1 MIARYDRHHTRRS
14 TYSRAGGVNFP
25 APGLWNIPSGWARIE
40 LSMPRILGSAVQTC
54 VRLKQG
60 MIAVA
65 DDPVRSTAHL
75 SLDAASLRTGH
86 PTRDRFLHDEVLDTS
101 SFATIPVRIA
111 TVEHVGGMKW
121 KGLGWI
127 TIRGVSA
134 PIELEITY
142 EGTNPA
148 SSAARFRAQAKVSL
162 RKFFPEIHGIRG
174 RFVAGRQLRIAV
186 DIHAEPVR
194 ASIDSASRQRRRDA
208 LSTSSAN

>member
-1 MIARYDRHHTRRS
+1 MFMIARYHRHHTHRS
-14 TYSRAGGVNFP
+14 QSTSVRGVNFP

-40 LSMPRILGSAVQTC
+40 LSMPRVLGSAVQTC

-86 PTRDRFLHDEVLDTS
+86 PTRDRFLHEEVLDTS
-101 SFATIPVRIA
+101 SHATIPVRIA
-111 TVEHVGGMKW
+111 TVEHVGGTSW

-148 SSAARFRAQAKVSL
+148 SSAARFRAQTKVCL
-162 RKFFPEIHGIRG
+162 RTFFPEMQGLRG
-174 RFVAGRQLRIAV
+174 RFLAGRRLRIAV

-194 ASIDSASRQRRRDA
+194 AS
-208 LSTSSAN
+208 LSSSTAN